1 MVVEPLALDTS
12 TCTNSADTF
21 VHKPKRGHLNCL
33 LKSIG
38 ERHLPA
44 QSVSIKFTVASCGL
58 PAIAQLSWRGLESIG
73 I

>member
-1 MVVEPLALDTS
+1 MVVEPFALDTS

-44 QSVSIKFTVASCGL
+44 QSVSIKIYG
-58 PAIAQLSWRGLESIG
+58 G
-73 I
+73 IMPFPCNSTAFLI